1 MLFGGLKIDVP
12 RAMVAPDMEN
22 VNGTRG
28 HKHQD
33 MSVLQQH
40 VAFFDQDGDGV
51 IYPSETFKGIIRE
64 QLNKKEL

>member
-1 MLFGGLKIDVP
+1 LIKIDVP

-28 HKHQD
+28 HKHRD

-40 VAFFDQDGDGV
+40 IAFFDQDGDGI
-51 IYPSETFKGIIRE
+51 IYPSETFRGIYE
-64 QLNKKEL
+64 NHLYNN

>member
-1 MLFGGLKIDVP
+1 
-12 RAMVAPDMEN
+12 MVAPDMEN

-40 VAFFDQDGDGV
+40 VAFFDQDGDGI

-64 QLNKKEL
+64 QINKKKL